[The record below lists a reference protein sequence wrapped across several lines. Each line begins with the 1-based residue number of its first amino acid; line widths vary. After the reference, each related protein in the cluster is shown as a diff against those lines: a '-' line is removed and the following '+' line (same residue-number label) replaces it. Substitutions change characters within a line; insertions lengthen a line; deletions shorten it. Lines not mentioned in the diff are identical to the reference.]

1 MTPPMTPDE
10 RKTVVERL
18 DSLEHTGRERDSRQ
32 RRSVEDGKFA
42 IQEAINGMKAS
53 AETSEARD
61 AEIVKKIDR
70 LATRQHG
77 SDLELARQGGDLT
90 KVVRRTSTLE
100 GWLPVLKLVIQA
112 ITAIAV
118 AWMAGTAASRSNE
131 HPHDPEPVHTAAP
144 MHP

>member
-118 AWMAGTAASRSNE
+118 AWMAGTAASRANE
-131 HPHDPEPVHTAAP
+131 HPHVSEPVHPAAP